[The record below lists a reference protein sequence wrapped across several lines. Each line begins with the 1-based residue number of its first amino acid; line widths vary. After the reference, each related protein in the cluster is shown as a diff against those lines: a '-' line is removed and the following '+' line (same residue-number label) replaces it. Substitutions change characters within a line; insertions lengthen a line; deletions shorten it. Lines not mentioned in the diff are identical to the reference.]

1 MFDDADFAFDFL
13 CPNTGRSGW
22 ITAGWFTPENEKPVF
37 KMVITIEN
45 EPPMFIDG
53 DKSTELLVRVY
64 ESHPDAYVVKP

>member
-22 ITAGWFTPENEKPVF
+22 ITAGWFTPENEKPFF

-45 EPPMFIDG
+45 GPPMFIDG

-64 ESHPDAYVVKP
+64 ESHSDAYVVKP